1 MMSTVSPVEKI
12 ATMVRYD
19 AFPDAADRWSSFS
32 TPKIAAV
39 TVDGP
44 AQVTIGQEGD
54 FTVNVSFNNAAYPSA
69 EIKAVQFLLFDAT
82 NTVVNKGV
90 GTLVTEGQYTVAL
103 TTDMTGKLT
112 AGSDKLVIVVVAN
125 PVAIPTFVTQQFVTV
140 AP

>member
-1 MMSTVSPVEKI
+1 MAAPPVEKI
-12 ATMVRYD
+12 ATMVRYA
-19 AFPDAADRWSSFS
+19 AFPDPADRWSSFS